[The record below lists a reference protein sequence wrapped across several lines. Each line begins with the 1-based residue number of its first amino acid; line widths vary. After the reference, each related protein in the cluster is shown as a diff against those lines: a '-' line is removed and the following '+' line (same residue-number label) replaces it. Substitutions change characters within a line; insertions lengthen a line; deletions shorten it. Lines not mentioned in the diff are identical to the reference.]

1 MKREECRR
9 SIFGEN
15 MPLPPPPRESNI
27 SRCHLG
33 GKYEKS
39 RETEGKYEINVRKRS
54 DNGKRYPYL
63 RGKI

>member
-1 MKREECRR
+1 MKREECNGVY
-9 SIFGEN
+9 IWGKYAT
-15 MPLPPPPRESNI
+15 RERVI
-27 SRCHLG
+27 SADVVLG

-39 RETEGKYEINVRKRS
+39 RETEGKYERNVRKRS